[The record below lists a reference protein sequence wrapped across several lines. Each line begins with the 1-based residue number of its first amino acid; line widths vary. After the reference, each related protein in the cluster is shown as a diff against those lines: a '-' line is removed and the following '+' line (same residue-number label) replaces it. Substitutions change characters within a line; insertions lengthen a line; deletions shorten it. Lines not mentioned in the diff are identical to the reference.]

1 MNDNNDTQKT
11 ITDFGEQWVHFT
23 LNSGYYGSQDVLRD
37 ILGPFYDSKLFT
49 NKVICDI
56 GAGTGRITNLLIQ
69 ENAKQVIA
77 IEPSI
82 SYDVLLKNTL
92 QFKDKILYL
101 NVSGNAIPESITCD
115 IILSIGVI
123 HHIPD
128 PLLVLR
134 NAHSVLKEGGLLII
148 WVYGAEGNELY
159 LSFTKILRKI
169 TIKLPHKILLSL
181 SKLLLYPLK
190 LYCLL
195 CNHLNLPMRD
205 YMSNHISRLDNDA
218 LLITIYDQ
226 LNPTYAKYYTK
237 NEAIQLLKDSGFV
250 NIEIYHRHSYS
261 YTVKGEKLN
270 SLL

>member
-1 MNDNNDTQKT
+1 MNKNNTTQKT

-49 NKVICDI
+49 NKVIGDI
-56 GAGTGRITNLLIQ
+56 GAGTGRITNLLVQ

-82 SYDVLLKNTL
+82 SYDVLLKNTQ
-92 QFKDKILYL
+92 QFKEKILYL
-101 NVSGNAIPESITCD
+101 NVPGDEIPESISCD

-123 HHIPD
+123 HHIPE
-128 PLLVLR
+128 PLLVLKK
-134 NAHSVLKEGGLLII
+134 AHSVLKDRGLLII

-159 LSFTKILRKI
+159 LLFSKLLRKL
-169 TIKLPHKILLSL
+169 TIKLPHKMLLL
-181 SKLLLYPLK
+181 ISKLLLYPLK
-190 LYCLL
+190 FYCWL
-195 CNHLNLPMRD
+195 CKYLNLSMNN
-205 YMSNHISRLDNDA
+205 YMLNHISKLNNDS

-237 NEAIQLLKDSGFV
+237 DDAVNLLKFCGFK
-250 NIEIYHRHSYS
+250 NIEIFHRYGYS
-261 YTVKGEKLN
+261 YTVKGEKV
-270 SLL
+270 